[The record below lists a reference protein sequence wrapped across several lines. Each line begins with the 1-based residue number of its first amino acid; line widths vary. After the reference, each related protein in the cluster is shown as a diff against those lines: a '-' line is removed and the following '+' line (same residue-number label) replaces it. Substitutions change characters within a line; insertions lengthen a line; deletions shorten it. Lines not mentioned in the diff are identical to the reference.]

1 MEQDPIFLD
10 LSIIKQVIHP
20 ESQTGRGFIY
30 CLPNNIVCRNFEASN
45 KKKSSFVVLSLF
57 SVTPCEKYGQ
67 RSKRLK

>member
-57 SVTPCEKYGQ
+57 SVSPCEITDKGP
-67 RSKRLK
+67 KD